1 MIQNIL
7 DLADGFLSVT
17 YLTINEANDGV
28 VGRCSTH
35 LGQVIRDDYTMN
47 HADEINGMF
56 GLRGLWSANPLQLYK
71 DHARRL
77 TAVGL

>member
-1 MIQNIL
+1 
-7 DLADGFLSVT
+7 VT

-35 LGQVIRDDYTMN
+35 LGKVIRDDYTMN